1 MIVNN
6 YEISNVENLIYNVN
20 NVQEKFINDAIS
32 FALNN
37 GYSGYSIDFEPPSG
51 SDFSQNDAY
60 YFVQFLNNF
69 SSALHQHNLKLFVA
83 IDPAYNGVPNSELF
97 YYIYHPYIKINV
109 DYVMVMAYEGYY
121 SSDYPYDFIGAVQ
134 SILNAV
140 GGYISINQIQII
152 LSTINPNTNLPFNES
167 QMNERINYVEQSG
180 IHALGIWSM
189 SEPGGFPTGEN
200 LWNLISNFE
209 SKTSNVSNSYNI
221 TFTESGLPSGTT
233 WSVTF
238 NGNAT
243 SSTTSTISYTGIANG
258 SYSFSV
264 GSITG
269 YTASPS
275 SGTITVNGGNV
286 NQAITFIENNNQFNP
301 DEIVQV
307 VWSAIN
313 VRAGPGLSYEIIG
326 TENYGS
332 QGVIDFGNIVS
343 NNGYLWIP
351 VTYSDGN
358 VGWSASEGLS
368 PVGQATYYYENDNY
382 WPSSNVTV
390 IANFL
395 NVRAGPGTNYSI
407 ITSEPFGQTGI
418 IEFGNMVDANGYVW
432 VPILYSDNI
441 IGWSAI
447 SFLVPELTVIYSY
460 PTPGYYYTVQSGNTL
475 WNIAYEAYGNGELYY
490 LIMNANG
497 LQNTTIYPGENL
509 YIPI

>member
-1 MIVNN
+1 
-6 YEISNVENLIYNVN
+6 
-20 NVQEKFINDAIS
+20 
-32 FALNN
+32 
-37 GYSGYSIDFEPPSG
+37 
-51 SDFSQNDAY
+51 
-60 YFVQFLNNF
+60 
-69 SSALHQHNLKLFVA
+69 
-83 IDPAYNGVPNSELF
+83 
-97 YYIYHPYIKINV
+97 
-109 DYVMVMAYEGYY
+109 
-121 SSDYPYDFIGAVQ
+121 
-134 SILNAV
+134 
-140 GGYISINQIQII
+140 
-152 LSTINPNTNLPFNES
+152 
-167 QMNERINYVEQSG
+167 
-180 IHALGIWSM
+180 
-189 SEPGGFPTGEN
+189 
-200 LWNLISNFE
+200 
-209 SKTSNVSNSYNI
+209 VS
-221 TFTESGLPSGTT
+221 
-233 WSVTF
+233 
-238 NGNAT
+238 
-243 SSTTSTISYTGIANG
+243 
-258 SYSFSV
+258 
-264 GSITG
+264 G

-368 PVGQATYYYENDNY
+368 LVGQATYYYENDNY